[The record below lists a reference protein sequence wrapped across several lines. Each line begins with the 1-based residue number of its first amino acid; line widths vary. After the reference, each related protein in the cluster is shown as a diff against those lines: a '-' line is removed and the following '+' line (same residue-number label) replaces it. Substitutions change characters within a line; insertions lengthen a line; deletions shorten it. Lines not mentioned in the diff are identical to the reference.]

1 MDAREEKPTNRTILW
16 SLAVKAWAFRGR
28 VLAAMALLVVAKIA
42 SVGVP
47 LILKRIVDALSRPE
61 SLVAL
66 PVFLLVGYALARFA
80 ATLFSELRDVIFA
93 RVTQSTVADFML
105 RIFRH
110 LHALSAR
117 FHVQR
122 ATGTLTRE
130 VELGTTGI
138 GFLLGVAF
146 FTIVPTIVE
155 IASVMVIL
163 IRGYAPSFTLILL
176 VTFVV
181 YVIWTVVFTHK
192 RALFQRR
199 LNQLDAASNRRL
211 VDSLLT
217 YETVKF
223 YTNEAFEA
231 QRFQSIMGD
240 WIEAGVRNQK
250 ALTRLHI
257 GQSMIIAAGV
267 AAVMMLA
274 GEGVLHHSMTVGDL
288 ILINA
293 YVIQVCLPLNS
304 LGFVFRQ
311 ASDALVQAERLFELF
326 AAKPEVDSAI
336 SRPPLAV
343 GDGEVRFE
351 HVSFGYEASRQVLFD
366 VSFAIAPGAKVAV
379 VGGSGSGKSTLA
391 RLLLRFYE
399 ANDGRVLVN
408 GQDVRDVA
416 PESLRAAIGI
426 VPQDTSLFNETIAYN
441 IAYGRVGATMDEIVA
456 AAKAANVHEFIAE
469 LPEGYDTMVG
479 ERGLKLSGGEKQ
491 RIAIA
496 RAILKNPPILIFD
509 EATSA
514 LDTRTERAIQDE
526 LDRLARHRTTLV
538 IAHRLSTVVDANEI
552 IVLEHGRILE
562 RGRHEEL
569 LEQGGLYAQM
579 WALQQQQSALAHA
592 ERRAAMQPIN
602 LGTVIAGAI
611 DGLRAELD
619 ARNIHLYTTL
629 GIETARVT
637 GDPSMIQHVVWDL
650 LAHAVQASEDGGRI
664 EVRLGREG
672 GEARLLVTHAGAPPL
687 AIARAGAKEPPVL
700 GTSHPFEVAEL
711 RKLAEDHHGRF
722 TVQHQKGVGTTYVV
736 ALPLRAV
743 DAPADRHGR
752 PRLPENA
759 PAELASLE
767 GRRILVVDDHED
779 AREVLTVV
787 LEQRGAAVEAYG
799 TASAVLERLR
809 GAPHA
814 EWPDLLVCDIGL
826 PDLDGYTLLRDV
838 RALEAER
845 QTPLAERTPA
855 IALTG
860 YAHAEDRT
868 NALLAGFQ
876 IHLAKP
882 VDPRELLAAIAS
894 LIPPSESLPRPAHE
908 TSPARNNHK

>member
-1 MDAREEKPTNRTILW
+1 MDTRAIRPGNRAILW
-16 SLAVKAWAFRGR
+16 SLAVKAWGFRGR
-28 VLAAMALLVVAKIA
+28 VLASLALLVLAKVA
-42 SVGVP
+42 SVSVP
-47 LILKRIVDALSRPE
+47 LVLKRIVDALSRPE
-61 SLVAL
+61 SLAAL
-66 PVFLLVGYALARFA
+66 PVILLAGYALARFA
-80 ATLFSELRDVIFA
+80 ATLFSEIRDVVFS
-93 RVTQSTVADFML
+93 RVTQSTVADFTLGM
-105 RIFRH
+105 FRH

-163 IRGYAPSFTLILL
+163 VRGYAAPFTLILL
-176 VTFVV
+176 ATFAV
-181 YVIWTVVFTHK
+181 YVTWTIVFTHR
-192 RALFQRR
+192 RAIFQRR
-199 LNQLDAASNRRL
+199 LNELDANANRRL
-211 VDSLLT
+211 VDSLLN

-223 YTNEAFEA
+223 YANEAFEA
-231 QRFQSIMGD
+231 RRFGAIMGD

-274 GEGVLHHSMTVGDL
+274 GQGVMRGSMTVGDL

-326 AAKPEVDSAI
+326 AVRPEVDPSVA
-336 SRPPLAV
+336 RPPLAV
-343 GDGEVRFE
+343 GEGAVRFE
-351 HVSFGYEASRQVLFD
+351 KVSFGYEPSRQVLFD
-366 VSFAIAPGAKVAV
+366 VDFRIPPGTTVAV

-391 RLLLRFYE
+391 RLLLRFYD
-399 ANDGRVLVN
+399 ATAGRVTVN
-408 GQDVRDVA
+408 GQDVRDVS

-441 IAYGRVGATMDEIVA
+441 IGYGRVGATMDEIVA
-456 AAKAANVHEFIAE
+456 AAKAANVHDFIAE
-469 LPEGYDTMVG
+469 LPEGYGTMVG

-514 LDTRTERAIQDE
+514 LDTRSERAIQDE
-526 LDRLARHRTTLV
+526 LDRLSKHRTTLV
-538 IAHRLSTVVDANEI
+538 IAHRLSTVVGADEI
-552 IVLEHGRILE
+552 LVLEHGRILE

-569 LEQGGLYAQM
+569 LAAGGLYAQM
-579 WALQQQQSALAHA
+579 WALQQQERALQRA
-592 ERRAAMQPIN
+592 ERRAGLQPVN
-602 LGTVIAGAI
+602 LGTTVAATI
-611 DGLRAELD
+611 DGLRGEIE

-637 GDPSMIQHVVWDL
+637 GDPSAIQQAVWDMA
-650 LAHAVQASEDGGRI
+650 AHAVAASERGGRI
-664 EVRLGREG
+664 EVRLDRAG
-672 GEARLLVTHAGAPPL
+672 GEARLLVSHSGAPPL
-687 AIARAGAKEPPVL
+687 ALAGTQGRAPALP
-700 GTSHPFEVAEL
+700 GTSHPFDIANL
-711 RKLAEDHHGRF
+711 RMVAEDHHGRF
-722 TVQHQKGVGTTYVV
+722 TVQHAKATGTTYVL

-743 DAPADRHGR
+743 DMSVDARAQISNKPA
-752 PRLPENA
+752 
-759 PAELASLE
+759 AELPSLA

-779 AREVLTVV
+779 AREVVTVV
-787 LEQRGAAVEAYG
+787 LEQRGASVEALATG
-799 TASAVLERLR
+799 SAVLERLR
-809 GAPHA
+809 AAPSDR
-814 EWPDLLVCDIGL
+814 WPDLLVCDIGL
-826 PDLDGYTLLRDV
+826 PDIDGYAILREV
-838 RALEAER
+838 RALEAAR
-845 QTPLAERTPA
+845 DTPLAQRIPA

-868 NALLAGFQ
+868 RALLAGFQ
-876 IHLAKP
+876 LHFAKP
-882 VDPRELLAAIAS
+882 VDPRELLAGIAS
-894 LIPPSESLPRPAHE
+894 LLGAHESLRRSEHE
-908 TSPARNNHK
+908 TSPRRNNQK